1 MAAQKGHFQFVRSY
15 KDERRVVGG
24 VRVMGSV
31 SGGGVNTVKR
41 MGERRRKWRRRW
53 GAGTGNMK
61 KSSVSWKRKTG

>member
-41 MGERRRKWRRRW
+41 MG
-53 GAGTGNMK
+53 GK
-61 KSSVSWKRKTG
+61 KKKKKKGMEETMG